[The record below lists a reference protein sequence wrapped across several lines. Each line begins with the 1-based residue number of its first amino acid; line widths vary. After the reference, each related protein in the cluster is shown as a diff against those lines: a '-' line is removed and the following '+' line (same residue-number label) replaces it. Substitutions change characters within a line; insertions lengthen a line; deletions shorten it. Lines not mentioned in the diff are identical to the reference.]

1 MHDVDVHLLRL
12 LVPPR
17 PTPAQLQQ
25 NRSRRAMPSSPSR
38 SWRTQDKVG
47 RNGGAER
54 PRPRSEAR
62 APAPCPSW
70 SVWIALAPAAGV
82 PGFRCPRP
90 TPSVA
95 AHPHQLGGGSLLSGA
110 RQYKVVLRQA
120 VICDLQPYTN
130 EFLEFTYSYSQ
141 LFQEEL
147 QVHVHQSLSTNL
159 QQSPVDLH
167 AGVD

>member
-1 MHDVDVHLLRL
+1 MMGLCPTAIGAVLGLGWPGFGRGVSRVRRGD
-12 LVPPR
+12 LVP
-17 PTPAQLQQ
+17 
-25 NRSRRAMPSSPSR
+25 SR
-38 SWRTQDKVG
+38 G
-47 RNGGAER
+47 
-54 PRPRSEAR
+54 EATYV
-62 APAPCPSW
+62 S
-70 SVWIALAPAAGV
+70 L
-82 PGFRCPRP
+82 GFRCPRP
-90 TPSVA
+90 TPSAA